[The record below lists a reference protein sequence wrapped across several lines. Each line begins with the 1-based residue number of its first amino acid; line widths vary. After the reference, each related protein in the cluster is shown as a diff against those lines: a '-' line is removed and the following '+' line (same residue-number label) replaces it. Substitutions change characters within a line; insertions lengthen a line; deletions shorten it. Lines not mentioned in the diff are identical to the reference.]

1 MVSTRR
7 SDVEARAARP
17 RAAGRAGSRPEVA
30 AAASAERPART
41 RPPTVKARVAGQRI
55 RAAADASD
63 VLEVRSRLRTLARQV
78 ARRPDNVRSV
88 TRIET
93 EIAECL
99 DEAMARATTSR
110 ERWLLDEAST
120 WAVAWLAGARRA
132 GVSSGSLLERL
143 LGEADRAAD
152 RLAVGDVA
160 SARFLLVLARLF
172 RDVEACRCH
181 EQRVVAALAGD
192 VSRLVAPSGAVAVAG
207 SAAIVGRVALWT
219 ECREVALATGGLPWD
234 DDTERQWAAAV
245 AVAVRLLGGRGR
257 ILAGSGQLPAV
268 ASGALVHAVNSAG
281 RRAGSGQRFVKPLR
295 RAARLLDREV
305 HRAHDDDGGRLP
317 PPDFH
322 DADAGLTIIRS
333 AWAEGGA
340 VAGLRVLLDHRESTP
355 WLEIAVAD
363 RLLMAGPWQFRVR
376 VGGRERE
383 PRGPWSVAAWESDR
397 AVTFLEISVPLGDGI
412 RFDRHL
418 VVLPRQGVV
427 LAADAVVARG
437 ADGHGPDHA
446 HGAAHAGNGAPR
458 ADGIDYVG
466 TLPLAAALEAEPAA
480 DTRDIVLYDT
490 TTRGM
495 ALPLG
500 LNEWRSG
507 GGGAFEAAADGL
519 TLTQSGHGRLYA
531 PVWIDLNAAH
541 VGGALTWRQLT
552 VADSRTILPA
562 WQAVGYRVQ
571 TGDEQWLV
579 YRALDVAR
587 NRTVLGCNVSCEFL
601 VGRIRARGLVARTL
615 EIS

>member
-1 MVSTRR
+1 MVSTRS
-7 SDVEARAARP
+7 SDVEPRTRGRMGWKPEEAPDDAVPRSGRP
-17 RAAGRAGSRPEVA
+17 RPI
-30 AAASAERPART
+30 P
-41 RPPTVKARVAGQRI
+41 VKARVASRRI
-55 RAAADASD
+55 GAAADASD
-63 VLEVRSRLRTLARQV
+63 VLEVRGRLRTLARQV

-93 EIAECL
+93 EISECL
-99 DEAMARATTSR
+99 DEAAARTTTSR
-110 ERWLLDEAST
+110 ERWLLDEAAA

-143 LGEADRAAD
+143 LREADRAD
-152 RLAVGDVA
+152 ERLAAGDVA

-172 RDVEACRCH
+172 RDVDVCRRH
-181 EQRVVAALAGD
+181 DARVVAALAGD
-192 VSRLVAPSGAVAVAG
+192 IARLVAPSGAVASAG
-207 SAAIVGRVALWT
+207 SAAILERVAHWS
-219 ECREVALATGGLPWD
+219 ECREVGLATGGLPWD
-234 DDTERQWAAAV
+234 DHTERQWAATV
-245 AVAVRLLGGRGR
+245 GVAVRLLGGRGR

-268 ASGALVHAVNSAG
+268 ASAALVQAVGAAG
-281 RRAGSGQRFVKPLR
+281 RRAGSGQRFAKPLR
-295 RAARLLDREV
+295 RAVRLLERQGQ
-305 HRAHDDDGGRLP
+305 RARADERGRLP

-333 AWAEGGA
+333 AWSEGGA
-340 VAGLRVLLDHRESTP
+340 AAGLRVLLDHREATP

-363 RLLMAGPWQFRVR
+363 RLLMAGPWRFRVW

-383 PRGPWSVAAWESDR
+383 PQGPWTVAAWESDR
-397 AVTFLEISVPLGDGI
+397 AVSFVEISAPLGDGI

-437 ADGHGPDHA
+437 PDGHSPGHADGVA
-446 HGAAHAGNGAPR
+446 HVGNGAPR
-458 ADGIDYVG
+458 SDGIDYVG

-500 LNEWRSG
+500 LNEWRAG
-507 GGGAFEAAADGL
+507 GGGSFEATGAGL
-519 TLTQSGHGRLYA
+519 SLTQSGHGRLYA
-531 PVWIDLNAAH
+531 PVWIDLEAAH
-541 VGGALTWRQLT
+541 VGGPLTWRQLT
-552 VADSRTILPA
+552 VADSRAILPA

-571 TGDEQWLV
+571 AGDEQWLV
-579 YRALDVAR
+579 YRALDVVR
-587 NRTVLGCNVSCEFL
+587 NRTVLGCNVACEFL
-601 VGRIRARGLVARTL
+601 VGRVRPRGLVSRTL